1 CEGTAS
7 LRDSPPTF
15 HSLSCWQ
22 CVRCEISF
30 LVPFQIADVIEVPHQ
45 CDTAAVLKE
54 ERGGEAKRKLP
65 QSPPS
70 EHKALQ
76 NWHRNM
82 AIRKKQE
89 RCLGEILQK
98 PENELLMSSTEG
110 YRQIQEERDLIDRGL
125 PALFPGKGYRAGSE
139 FWSQPERIGDE
150 LTGLTVTLTRR
161 ERGCPPPVT
170 HVGKPHT
177 IQMETGV
184 KPPKT
189 IPFRLTWDKSLF
201 LKHRRQELKSVLEE
215 LDFYKPDEVGI
226 AARLTF
232 ETVVGEKAESF
243 LTVSNDGT
251 AAVCYNWRRLL
262 QHIPSRAA
270 TRMHTR
276 CFYFDARPGV
286 ILPGETQKFF
296 FLFKSERAGVFSESW
311 ELRTCPLLLGGALLQ
326 VTLWGI
332 AVCEDKLADLR
343 GKLEADLAAREGAA
357 IVQQTLKDLLLQ
369 IRTPERTPS
378 PVDAHVTEEELFL
391 RKNPKLHYQ
400 HQVVEQ
406 LQELWRQHVAA
417 PAGLGEEVPSDGER
431 PAEIARC
438 PESGPVALPARGST
452 AEGSGWK
459 DTREVTPSQVANVG
473 EEEPGP
479 SSWNFSLQDL
489 KQVLTLVPRGS
500 PRILDSLAYPSV
512 SPPRGS
518 SPWRV
523 LFSGALRGSGDMLWV
538 EHGPPRIKARLVGI
552 LSAQLSVVSSWKPLS
567 CFTAVSRVLCCQDVR
582 TSPDLLEGT
591 FCGLQLWREAV
602 DELVSRAVRLRSQ
615 LGLPERDTCV
625 DALPQGRGTWW
636 LQHSRRVTGISSFL
650 GEVEQPI
657 KGGEGDRITGRSEE
671 KPSVGGKE
679 KEDKKRTTKPAGK
692 EQEERPSSRKSKVK
706 EKKQLKACSSSEKEA
721 AQPAGAAH
729 PTEPPREQLDPIW
742 WGMYQEKL
750 YVEVYGLLDSVV
762 SRMVSLFEELEQKS
776 VL

>member
-1 CEGTAS
+1 MLSAF
-7 LRDSPPTF
+7 LRQVLPPHSTETLSVV
-15 HSLSCWQ
+15 SLSSDSLKDHPSVVPEAVPGPSVVFCGQPARW
-22 CVRCEISF
+22 ISC
-30 LVPFQIADVIEVPHQ
+30 IN
-45 CDTAAVLKE
+45 CC
-54 ERGGEAKRKLP
+54 R
-65 QSPPS
+65 
-70 EHKALQ
+70 
-76 NWHRNM
+76 
-82 AIRKKQE
+82 
-89 RCLGEILQK
+89 
-98 PENELLMSSTEG
+98 
-110 YRQIQEERDLIDRGL
+110 
-125 PALFPGKGYRAGSE
+125 
-139 FWSQPERIGDE
+139 
-150 LTGLTVTLTRR
+150 
-161 ERGCPPPVT
+161 
-170 HVGKPHT
+170 
-177 IQMETGV
+177 
-184 KPPKT
+184 
-189 IPFRLTWDKSLF
+189 
-201 LKHRRQELKSVLEE
+201 
-215 LDFYKPDEVGI
+215 DEVGI

-232 ETVVGEKAESF
+232 ETAVGEKAESF

-286 ILPGETQKFF
+286 ILPGETRKFF

-357 IVQQTLKDLLLQ
+357 IVQQTLKDLLVQ

-438 PESGPVALPARGST
+438 PESVPVALRARGST

-473 EEEPGP
+473 QEETGP

-500 PRILDSLAYPSV
+500 PRIPDSLAYPS
-512 SPPRGS
+512 GS
-518 SPWRV
+518 SLWRV
-523 LFSGALRGSGDMLWV
+523 LFSGALRGSGDVLWV
-538 EHGPPRIKARLVGI
+538 EHGPPRIKARLVVI
-552 LSAQLSVVSSWKPLS
+552 L
-567 CFTAVSRVLCCQDVR
+567 
-582 TSPDLLEGT
+582 
-591 FCGLQLWREAV
+591 LQLWREAV

-650 GEVEQPI
+650 GEVEQTI
-657 KGGEGDRITGRSEE
+657 KGGEGDKITGRSEE

-721 AQPAGAAH
+721 AQPAGAAD

>member
-1 CEGTAS
+1 MEALARGNTQ
-7 LRDSPPTF
+7 L
-15 HSLSCWQ
+15 
-22 CVRCEISF
+22 
-30 LVPFQIADVIEVPHQ
+30 ADVIEVSHRR
-45 CDTAAVLKE
+45 DTAAVLKE
-54 ERGGEAKRKLP
+54 ECGGEAKRKLP

-70 EHKALQ
+70 GHRALQ

-98 PENELLMSSTEG
+98 PENELLMSSSED
-110 YRQIQEERDLIDRGL
+110 YRQIQEERDLIDRAL
-125 PALFPGKGYRAGSE
+125 PALCPGKGYRAGSE
-139 FWSQPERIGDE
+139 FWSQPDRIGDE
-150 LTGLTVTLTRR
+150 LTGLTMTLTRR
-161 ERGCPPPVT
+161 ERGCPLPVT

-177 IQMETGV
+177 IRMETGV

-215 LDFYKPDEVGI
+215 LDFYKPDLDGLEVVGKGQPFTSISTQSFPHSTTPEDSETSSDSLKDHPSVVAEAVPGPSLVFCGQPARWISCITCCRDEVGI

-262 QHIPSRAA
+262 QHIPSRAT
-270 TRMHTR
+270 TRMQTQ
-276 CFYFDARPGV
+276 CFYFDARAGV

-311 ELRTCPLLLGGALLQ
+311 ELGTCPLLLGGAMLQ

-357 IVQQTLKDLLLQ
+357 IVQETLKDLLVQ

-378 PVDAHVTEEELFL
+378 PVDAHVTEEELFH
-391 RKNPKLHYQ
+391 RENPELHYQ

-406 LQELWRQHVAA
+406 LHGLWRQHVAA
-417 PAGLGEEVPSDGER
+417 PLGFGEEVPSDGER
-431 PAEIARC
+431 PAEDVRC
-438 PESGPVALPARGST
+438 QAGGPVALSARGST
-452 AEGSGWK
+452 AEGSGCK
-459 DTREVTPSQVANVG
+459 NTREVTPSQVANVG
-473 EEEPGP
+473 KEEPSP

-489 KQVLTLVPRGS
+489 KQALESIPQEEQREEVLTQLNK
-500 PRILDSLAYPSV
+500 A
-512 SPPRGS
+512 
-518 SPWRV
+518 V
-523 LFSGALRGSGDMLWV
+523 L
-538 EHGPPRIKARLVGI
+538 E
-552 LSAQLSVVSSWKPLS
+552 
-567 CFTAVSRVLCCQDVR
+567 LCAEQR
-582 TSPDLLEGT
+582 PTQSDLLHQT
-591 FCGLQLWREAV
+591 CLQLWREAV
-602 DELVSRAVRLRSQ
+602 DELVSCAVRLRSR

-625 DALPQGRGTWW
+625 DALPRGRG
-636 LQHSRRVTGISSFL
+636 
-650 GEVEQPI
+650 EVKQPI
-657 KGGEGDRITGRSEE
+657 KGGEGDKITGRSEE
-671 KPSVGGKE
+671 KASVGGKE
-679 KEDKKRTTKPAGK
+679 KEDKKRTVKPAGK
-692 EQEERPSSRKSKVK
+692 EQEEHPNSRKSKVK
-706 EKKQLKACSSSEKEA
+706 EKKKLKSCSSSEKEVA
-721 AQPAGAAH
+721 RPAGAADT
-729 PTEPPREQLDPIW
+729 TEPPREQRDSAW

-750 YVEVYGLLDSVV
+750 YVEVYRLLDSVV
-762 SRMVSLFEELEQKS
+762 SRMVSLFEELEQKT